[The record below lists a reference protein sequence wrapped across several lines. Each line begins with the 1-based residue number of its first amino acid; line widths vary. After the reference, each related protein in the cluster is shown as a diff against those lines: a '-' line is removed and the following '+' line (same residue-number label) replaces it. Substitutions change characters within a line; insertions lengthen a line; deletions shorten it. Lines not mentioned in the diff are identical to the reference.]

1 MTVPSCKSTYILL
14 FSSLSLLISIYS
26 HIFFQ
31 ADTLKT
37 KNQQREI
44 SYEIDGTLQLIQLG
58 NGKILAVC
66 SGEKTDCTI
75 LKEKPLKKT
84 QKTTSDSVH
93 LNNH

>member
-1 MTVPSCKSTYILL
+1 MTVPSYQTIYALL
-14 FSSLSLLISIYS
+14 FSSLLFLTNIYS
-26 HIFFQ
+26 QLFFEV
-31 ADTLKT
+31 DTVKT